1 MPFRLDETKAK
12 IHFVTSVRMPMLINR
27 AARATGKCS
36 NTQYIQ
42 HALVEA
48 IARDLELD
56 ADDLYAELPT
66 PKAQAA
72 TLDDHRRK
80 VKSGE
85 SE

>member
-48 IARDLELD
+48 LARDLELD
-56 ADDLYAELPT
+56 VDDLYAELPP

-72 TLDDHRRK
+72 TLKDYRRNK
-80 VKSGE
+80 AGE
-85 SE
+85 SG